1 LLFRCSI
8 MIEITPTTPK
18 KEEKKE
24 IKQKKRTSF
33 VRQKDKSFTA
43 TLQRRIS
50 FEFQGTLEELME
62 ELKNQEK
69 NFLQK
74 QNDYELNRYK
84 AIVQKVLKLI
94 LDEGFQTKTLKRL
107 RKDRADFIIVKDINL
122 RLLNISKYITGNRNK
137 AFNLLK
143 EIEEIRGLILD
154 LLQ

>member
-1 LLFRCSI
+1 

-18 KEEKKE
+18 KDEKKE
-24 IKQKKRTSF
+24 IKKKKLTSSVQQKE
-33 VRQKDKSFTA
+33 KSFTE
-43 TLQRRIS
+43 TLHKRIS
-50 FEFQGTLEELME
+50 FDFQGTLEELME

-69 NFLQK
+69 EFLKK

-94 LDEGFQTKTLKRL
+94 LDEGFQTKKLKRL

-122 RLLNISKYITGNRNK
+122 RLLNISKYITSTRNK

-154 LLQ
+154 LIQ

>member
-1 LLFRCSI
+1 
-8 MIEITPTTPK
+8 MIELTPTAPK
-18 KEEKKE
+18 KDEKKE
-24 IKQKKRTSF
+24 IKQKKRASS
-33 VRQKDKSFTA
+33 VQQKGKSFTA

-50 FEFQGTLEELME
+50 FEFQGNLEELME

-69 NFLQK
+69 NFLLK

-94 LDEGFQTKTLKRL
+94 LEEGFQTKELKRL

>member
-1 LLFRCSI
+1 